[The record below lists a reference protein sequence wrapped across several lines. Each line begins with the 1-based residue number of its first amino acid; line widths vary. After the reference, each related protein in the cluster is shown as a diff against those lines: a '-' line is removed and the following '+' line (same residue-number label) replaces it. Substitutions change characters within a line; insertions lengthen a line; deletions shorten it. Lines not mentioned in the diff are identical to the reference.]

1 MSFCFLGRDRI
12 NSIFDK
18 YFSISIVLTLFLFKL
33 NNFAVYANKY
43 FFDQIR

>member
-18 YFSISIVLTLFLFKL
+18 YFSISIALTLFLFKL
-33 NNFAVYANKY
+33 DKMAPLLGLKTVG
-43 FFDQIR
+43 